1 MVASMGTARS
11 GRTLRLVGAAF
22 ALVATSLLVDACV
35 IADPPTPLPQVPDG
49 PPTILHSSV
58 VPSTSS
64 VLATW
69 PTTFIVPV
77 QLSNPRADVAWASFV
92 DFNPVT
98 GEGFDNS
105 QVSRWEPTQNGIR
118 VLEIPITMPSLDR
131 CHVVEI
137 VVALRLNTSS
147 TQTAHTPEPPG
158 GDIVTWFF
166 SPFGDLAGCP
176 VLDAGLLPLVDAGA
190 GDGDAA
196 EAGSIER

>member
-1 MVASMGTARS
+1 MGTE
-11 GRTLRLVGAAF
+11 RTRRILRV
-22 ALVATSLLVDACV
+22 VATAGALAFMGVLVDACV

-49 PPTILHSSV
+49 RPRILHSSV
-58 VPSTSS
+58 VPSTSA

-69 PTTFIVPV
+69 PVTFLVPV
-77 QLSNPRADVAWASFV
+77 ELSNPRADVAWASFV
-92 DFNPVT
+92 DFNPAT

-105 QVSRWEPTQNGIR
+105 QISVWEPTGSAIR

-137 VVALRLNTSS
+137 VVALRLNTSN

-166 SPFGDLAGCP
+166 SPSGDLAGCP
-176 VLDAGLLPLVDAGA
+176 VLDAGLVPLVDGS
-190 GDGDAA
+190 DGDAA
-196 EAGSIER
+196 EAGSTER